1 MAFTLENGLIPSRNI
16 IMQATA
22 KGAKYN
28 YLWYL
33 VDEESS
39 IIFKYLER
47 PSDKMAHM
55 RLTEFEADTKS

>member
-1 MAFTLENGLIPSRNI
+1 
-16 IMQATA
+16 MQATA

>member
-1 MAFTLENGLIPSRNI
+1 MAFTLENGLIPSRKI

-47 PSDKMAHM
+47 PTDKMAHM